1 MGHSQRGQAML
12 PEPIAVTLQ
21 VIDALEQV
29 GARYVIGGSLA
40 STVHGVVRT
49 TLDADVLA
57 DLNPQQARPFAD
69 LLAGTFY
76 LDTDSIHDAI
86 RKHSSFT
93 VIHLVTMFKV
103 DVFMSQGRLFDR
115 QQLERRQPWGADPD
129 SGRVFFVASPEDT
142 ILAKLEWYRLGDEL
156 SDRQWRDILGVLAVQ
171 GDRLDFA
178 YMRQWAA
185 ILDVSDL
192 LARALA
198 ETKRGVAAPPG
209 G

>member
-1 MGHSQRGQAML
+1 ML

-29 GARYVIGGSLA
+29 GAAYVIGGSLA

-49 TLDADVLA
+49 TLDTDIVA
-57 DLNPQQARPFAD
+57 DLNLQQARPFAD

-86 RKHSSFT
+86 RKHSSFN
-93 VIHLVTMFKV
+93 VIHLATMFKV
-103 DVFMSQGRLFDR
+103 DIFIPKGRPFDR
-115 QQLERRQPWGADPD
+115 QQLDRRQPWVADPD
-129 SGRVFFVASPEDT
+129 SGRMIYVATPEDT
-142 ILAKLEWYRLGDEL
+142 VLAKLAWYRLGDEI

-185 ILDVSDL
+185 TLDVSDL
-192 LARALA
+192 LERALG
-198 ETKRGVAAPPG
+198 EIGRG
-209 G
+209 